1 LQRKSCCSHVGPVV
15 TSTPTTDVAVWTA
28 AVRDGVE
35 RVASAM
41 DHHTDLFGR
50 FIDEMRGMREAVDR
64 LSASAASSS
73 RAAASTVADD
83 EEDEEADTEADEEA
97 DEEVDEEVVDKEV
110 GEDAE
115 EEQEDDVAVDITMG
129 EVGDESG
136 GDEEENEGGEDEDDD
151 DEDEEGG
158 EEGRSGSSGAGQDVA
173 PEASASVQVADRP
186 RVPQVTERPRVPRPQ
201 WRTWKDKGKGK
212 MRWEK

>member
-1 LQRKSCCSHVGPVV
+1 M
-15 TSTPTTDVAVWTA
+15 DIVAWTA

-41 DHHTDLFGR
+41 DCHTDLFGR
-50 FIDEMRGMREAVDR
+50 FIDEMRRMREAVDR
-64 LSASAASSS
+64 LSASATSSS
-73 RAAASTVADD
+73 RAAVSMLADE
-83 EEDEEADTEADEEA
+83 EEDEEADEEA
-97 DEEVDEEVVDKEV
+97 VDKEV

-115 EEQEDDVAVDITMG
+115 EEQEEDVAVDV
-129 EVGDESG
+129 EVSDESG
-136 GDEEENEGGEDEDDD
+136 GDEEENEGGEDD

-158 EEGRSGSSGAGQDVA
+158 DEGRLGSGGVEWDAA
-173 PEASASVQVADRP
+173 PEASVSVQVTDQP
-186 RVPQVTERPRVPRPQ
+186 CVLQVAEWPRVPRPQ